1 MLHFIYL
8 IVTIKIGVIVD
19 AKLDFDATKLFEAL
33 KYQIH
38 VAIDYCHTLEKTDVL
53 WIEAFGDVTVQ
64 GRDQIEVKE
73 YKDNLTDG
81 HENFWKTLN
90 NWRDRRTLD

>member
-1 MLHFIYL
+1 M
-8 IVTIKIGVIVD
+8 D